1 MMNKYKAVER
11 ILDDVT
17 SRRGWSQ
24 EWDMFRD
31 SIREEIKQTW
41 YDILTE
47 VENESET
54 PVQAPSVP
62 RSWVNY

>member
-24 EWDMFRD
+24 EWDMFED
-31 SIREEIKQTW
+31 SIKEEIKRAW

-47 VENESET
+47 VENESQT
-54 PVQAPSVP
+54 PGQAPNVP
-62 RSWVNY
+62 SSWENY